1 MNAILTIDVLV
12 LFGAIVAVENLTAAK
27 VGICEEI
34 CGIPKIDAA
43 VSEILN

>member
-1 MNAILTIDVLV
+1 MNAILTIDVV
-12 LFGAIVAVENLTAAK
+12 IIISAIVAVKNLAAAK